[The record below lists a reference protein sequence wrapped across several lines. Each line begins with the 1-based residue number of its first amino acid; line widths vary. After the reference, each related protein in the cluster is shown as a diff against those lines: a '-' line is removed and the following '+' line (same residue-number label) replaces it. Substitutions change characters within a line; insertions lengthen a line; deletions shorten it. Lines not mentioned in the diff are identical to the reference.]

1 MNILVTGC
9 AGFIGFHIV
18 EKLIQNRRISE
29 KIFGIDNINSYYD
42 VDLKKNR
49 LKILKK
55 NKNFIFE
62 KIDIC
67 NFNKLENFC
76 KKNKIKKI
84 IHLAAQAGVRYSID
98 NPKTYHDNN
107 INGFF
112 NILEVSRI
120 LKINHLI
127 CASTSSVYGKNNR
140 YPTKE
145 NFITDSP
152 KSFYAA
158 TKKCNEIMAYSYS
171 EIYNLPITM
180 LRFFTVYG
188 SLGRPDMS
196 LFKFTKNILNNKK
209 IDVYN
214 YGNHI
219 RDFTHVYDVANCV
232 IKIINKKTKN
242 NPQFNILNLSGS
254 NPQKLKYFIKLIEK
268 KLNTKSKKNM
278 MKMQKGDVH
287 KSHGDNTKLLNYIGK
302 YNFQPIERGIEEFID
317 WYFFYYK

>member
-9 AGFIGFHIV
+9 AGFIGFHVV
-18 EKLIQNRRISE
+18 EKIIQNNKIS
-29 KIFGIDNINSYYD
+29 KNIFGIDNINSYYD
-42 VDLKKNR
+42 IELKKTR

-55 NKNFIFE
+55 NKNFIFT
-62 KIDIC
+62 KLDIC
-67 NFNKLENFC
+67 NFNKLFNFC

-98 NPKTYHDNN
+98 NPKTYLDNN

-112 NILEVSRI
+112 NILEVARH
-120 LKINHLI
+120 LKMNHLV
-127 CASTSSVYGKNNR
+127 CASTSSVYGKNNQ
-140 YPTKE
+140 YPTNE
-145 NFITDSP
+145 SFNTDKP

-188 SLGRPDMS
+188 SFGRPDMS
-196 LFKFTKNILNNKK
+196 LFKFTQNIMNNKK

-219 RDFTHVYDVANCV
+219 RDFTHVKDVVTC
-232 IKIINKKTKN
+232 ISKIIKKKPNKI
-242 NPQFNILNLSGS
+242 PPFEILNVVGS
-254 NPQKLKYFIKLIEK
+254 NPEKLNNFIKLIEQ
-268 KLNTKSKKNM
+268 KLKIKSKKNLT
-278 MKMQKGDVH
+278 KMQTGDVH

-302 YNFQPIERGIEEFID
+302 YEFQNIEKGVEEFID
-317 WYFFYYK
+317 WFINYNK